1 MGDRTMEEKSLSV
14 SNQQIVESLENDTAE
29 ATSALVDKLFSNP
42 EAVLN
47 SFASIINTATQA
59 QTEALSKIYVAAI
72 QGEVIRQANELKSKD
87 EAIRRFNDQVDNVLK
102 DLDMEN
108 QVAVDNVIRLIQTLR
123 SGLRDALEGVHNHR
137 SLLDKLPLPWRRKN

>member
-1 MGDRTMEEKSLSV
+1 MEEKSLSV

-59 QTEALSKIYVAAI
+59 QAEALSKIYVAAI
-72 QGEVIRQANELKSKD
+72 QGEVIRQD
-87 EAIRRFNDQVDNVLK
+87 EAIRRFNDQVDNVLGK
-102 DLDMEN
+102 LDMEN
-108 QVAVDNVIRLIQTLR
+108 PIVVDNVVRIIQELR
-123 SGLRDALEGVHNHR
+123 SGLRTALEGVHHH

>member
-1 MGDRTMEEKSLSV
+1 MEEKQLSV
-14 SNQQIVESLENDTAE
+14 CNQQIVESLENDTAE

-59 QTEALSKIYVAAI
+59 QAEALSKIYVAAI

-87 EAIRRFNDQVDNVLK
+87 EAIRRFNDQVDNVLGK
-102 DLDMEN
+102 LDMEN
-108 QVAVDNVIRLIQTLR
+108 PMVVDNVVRIIQELR
-123 SGLRDALEGVHNHR
+123 SGLRTALEGVHHH